1 MTTRHRRLVGRAHR
15 RRAQGVPV
23 MSFAV
28 AVAYSRDQ
36 TPALTALTANF
47 DHALRHVRTAWA
59 TIRDTVQ
66 AALRSTQADYVL
78 VPPLPPIPARRRPGD
93 PLIHNGRKPR

>member
-15 RRAQGVPV
+15 RRARRLPIT
-23 MSFAV
+23 SRAV
-28 AVAYSRDQ
+28 AAAYTLDQ
-36 TPALTALTANF
+36 TPALYAAF
-47 DHALRHVRTAWA
+47 DHVLRQVRATWD

-66 AALRSTQADYVL
+66 AALRTTQADYVL
-78 VPPLPPIPARRRPGD
+78 VPPIPPRPVRRRPGG

>member
-15 RRAQGVPV
+15 RRAHGIPV
-23 MSFAV
+23 TSHA
-28 AVAYSRDQ
+28 ATAAYILDLS
-36 TPALTALTANF
+36 PALTA
-47 DHALRHVRTAWA
+47 ALEHTLQRIRIAWA

-66 AALRSTQADYVL
+66 TALRSTQADYVL
-78 VPPLPPIPARRRPGD
+78 MPPLPVRRRPSG